1 MKAVVF
7 LFLAF
12 VFPFNGQAQ
21 FLKRFRHSVGAAAH
35 FIPFRNGVST
45 AFGGFYD
52 PHVNIINSFT
62 DFSLSA
68 GVPLTLGVHVE
79 DGFIPE
85 TFFYA
90 HVPAVLE
97 ANIGHYSTH
106 KFYSDI
112 GMGLGAGYA
121 FQVTNLGTG
130 HGPVFTLAAR
140 SWLFK
145 GSITLRYMFHLN
157 MASGSGYDTHNI
169 ALAVNMGNFFA
180 KLRNDNAME
189 KWQRFK

>member
-1 MKAVVF
+1 MRAFVF
-7 LFLAF
+7 LFLA
-12 VFPFNGQAQ
+12 VVIPFNGHAQ

-45 AFGGFYD
+45 AFGAYYD
-52 PHVNIINSFT
+52 PQMNIINTFT
-62 DFSLSA
+62 DFSLA
-68 GVPLTLGVHVE
+68 AAIPLTLGVHVE

-97 ANIGHYSTH
+97 ANIGHYSTQ

-121 FQVTNLGTG
+121 MQVTQLGAG
-130 HGPVFTLAAR
+130 HGAVFTLAAR

-145 GSITLRYMFHLN
+145 GS
-157 MASGSGYDTHNI
+157 
-169 ALAVNMGNFFA
+169 
-180 KLRNDNAME
+180 
-189 KWQRFK
+189 